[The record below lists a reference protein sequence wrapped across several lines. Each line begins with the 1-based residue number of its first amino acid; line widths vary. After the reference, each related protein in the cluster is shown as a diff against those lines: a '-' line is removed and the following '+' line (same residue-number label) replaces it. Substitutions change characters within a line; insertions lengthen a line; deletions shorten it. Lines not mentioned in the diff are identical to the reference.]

1 MDLMHSAGVQAT
13 SYLQE
18 NFMDFQNWFL
28 FISTAAD
35 LKTTFFVFFP
45 IWFQLKEAVGIRLI
59 WVAVIGD
66 WFNLVF
72 KWILFGERPYWWVH
86 ETDFYGNVTPP
97 VIRQFPITCETGPGS
112 PSGHAMGSSGVYYV
126 MVTALLSQ
134 LLPQKRNT
142 LTASIRR
149 IQPQRARC
157 LHGLLWTG
165 FWAVQVCVCLSRV
178 FLAAHFP
185 HQVISGVISGMVV
198 ALAFEHVHSI
208 YTASLMRYVGT
219 IGFLFGF
226 ALGFYLLLKV
236 LGVDLLWTLEKAHKW
251 CERPEWVH
259 IDTTPFASLLRN
271 LGILFG
277 LGLGL
282 NSPMYAESC
291 KGKQSQGLTFHLS
304 CIVSSLLVLHLFDS
318 FELPTDQEILFYIL
332 SFCKCT
338 CAHIC
343 AVALIPYGIS
353 CLLQQTDKKD
363 L

>member
-1 MDLMHSAGVQAT
+1 MDLLHSAGVQAT

-18 NFMDFQNWFL
+18 NFMDFQDWFV

-35 LKTTFFVFFP
+35 LRTTFSVFFP
-45 IWFQLKEAVGIRLI
+45 VWFHLKKAVGIRLI

-86 ETDFYGNVTPP
+86 ETGFYGITTRP
-97 VIRQFPITCETGPGS
+97 VIQQFSITCETGPGS

-134 LLPQKRNT
+134 LLPKQQNIWT
-142 LTASIRR
+142 
-149 IQPQRARC
+149 ARC
-157 LHGLLWTG
+157 LRGLLWTG
-165 FWAVQVCVCLSRV
+165 FWAVQACVCLSRV

-185 HQVISGVISGMVV
+185 HQVISGVITGILV
-198 ALAFEHVHSI
+198 AEVFEHIHSI
-208 YTASLMRYVGT
+208 YNASLWRYVGT
-219 IGFLFGF
+219 TIFLFGF

-271 LGILFG
+271 LGVLFG
-277 LGLGL
+277 LGVGL

-291 KGKQSQGLTFHLS
+291 KGKQSQWHTFHLS
-304 CIVSSLLVLHLFDS
+304 CIASSLFILHLFDT
-318 FELPTDQEILFYIL
+318 FELPTDKEILFYIL
-332 SFCKCT
+332 SFCKST
-338 CAHIC
+338 CAQIC
-343 AVALIPYGIS
+343 GVALIPYCIS
-353 CLLQQTDKKD
+353 WLLQSSEKKD